1 MGRTSTRKREKRGR
15 EKVKNDHRGVGR
27 NRKWMFGAMVAVV
40 IAAGIAAWQ
49 WPGTL
54 WGYKKA
60 PSFTLQSSTGR
71 PVSLED
77 FRGKKEVVLIFYM
90 GTG

>member
-1 MGRTSTRKREKRGR
+1 MAGAILA
-15 EKVKNDHRGVGR
+15 
-27 NRKWMFGAMVAVV
+27 FG

-60 PSFTLQSSTGR
+60 PSFTLQASTGR
-71 PVSLED
+71 AISLED
-77 FRGKKEVVLIFYM
+77 FRGKKDVVLIFYM
-90 GTG
+90 GSG

>member
-1 MGRTSTRKREKRGR
+1 MARTSNRKPERGRT
-15 EKVKNDHRGVGR
+15 NR
-27 NRKWMFGAMVAVV
+27 NIPNRRTGRKWITAAILAVG
-40 IAAGIAAWQ
+40 IAAGLAAWQ
-49 WPGTL
+49 WPAML
-54 WGYKKA
+54 WGYKNA

-71 PVSLED
+71 AVSLED

>member
-1 MGRTSTRKREKRGR
+1 MTRRNGRRKERGR
-15 EKVKNDHRGVGR
+15 AKAKNPRRAAVGKR
-27 NRKWMFGAMVAVV
+27 LAATITAVV
-40 IAAGIAAWQ
+40 IAAAIAVWQ

-71 PVSLED
+71 AVSLED
-77 FRGKKEVVLIFYM
+77 FRGQKEVVLLFYM
-90 GTG
+90 GAG

>member
-1 MGRTSTRKREKRGR
+1 VGRTATGKRDKRAR
-15 EKVKNDHRGVGR
+15 ENVKNDHRGVGR
-27 NRKWMFGAMVAVV
+27 KWMFGAILVLAVV
-40 IAAGIAAWQ
+40 AGIAAWR

-60 PSFTLQSSTGR
+60 PSFTLQASTGG

-90 GTG
+90 GAG

>member
-1 MGRTSTRKREKRGR
+1 MARTSNRTPERGRTNGNIPNRRTGRKLITGA
-15 EKVKNDHRGVGR
+15 VLAVGI
-27 NRKWMFGAMVAVV
+27 V
-40 IAAGIAAWQ
+40 AGIAAWQ
-49 WPGTL
+49 WPGML

-60 PSFTLQSSTGR
+60 PSFTLQASTGR
-71 PVSLED
+71 AVSLED

>member
-1 MGRTSTRKREKRGR
+1 MTRRNGRPKERDRAKA
-15 EKVKNDHRGVGR
+15 KNPHR
-27 NRKWMFGAMVAVV
+27 
-40 IAAGIAAWQ
+40 AAGGKRLAATIIAVAIVAAIAVWQ

-71 PVSLED
+71 AVSLED
-77 FRGKKEVVLIFYM
+77 FRGKKEVVLLFYM
-90 GTG
+90 GAG

>member
-1 MGRTSTRKREKRGR
+1 MGRTATRKREKHGR

-27 NRKWMFGAMVAVV
+27 KWMFGAMLAVI

-71 PVSLED
+71 AVSLED

-90 GTG
+90 GAG